1 MLKCVICSFYSHGE
15 SYDNN
20 DPKCSHV
27 CVKCVHL
34 KRGRFALVRRFSK
47 IQTRTEEI
55 GFWTHARNLQMST
68 TIINWWLVRLIFGL
82 PELNTSSKLEQQ
94 NQFRVVAAIL
104 KLNGFSKSKNKKM
117 SKQHLRICKSLD
129 VKNSWQPQFLIKFP

>member
-27 CVKCVHL
+27 CVKCASKTGKVCTSEKIL
-34 KRGRFALVRRFSK
+34 KNSNQNGRNWFLNSC
-47 IQTRTEEI
+47 
-55 GFWTHARNLQMST
+55 RNLQMST
-68 TIINWWLVRLIFGL
+68 TIINWWLVRLNFGL
-82 PELNTSSKLEQQ
+82 PDRTHTSSKLEQQ
-94 NQFRVVAAIL
+94 YQFRVVAAIL

-129 VKNSWQPQFLIKFP
+129 VKNSWEPQFLIKFP